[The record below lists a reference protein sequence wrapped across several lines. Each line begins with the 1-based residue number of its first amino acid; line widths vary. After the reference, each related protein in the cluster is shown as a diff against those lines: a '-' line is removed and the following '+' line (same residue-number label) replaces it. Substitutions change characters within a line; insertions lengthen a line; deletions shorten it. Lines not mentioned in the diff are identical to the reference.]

1 MSYNQFWVSNHYL
14 ERKIMKPIAL
24 TGIKPTGRPHIG
36 NYLGMYRPALDLM
49 KDYLG
54 MYFVA
59 DYHALTTLHDP
70 LLLKELVYE
79 VAASWLA
86 LGLNPDEAIFFRQS
100 DIPEIPE
107 FAWILACFTSKGL
120 LNRAHAYKAA
130 MDENL
135 ELGRDLDEG
144 INAGLFYYP
153 VLMAA
158 DILLYG
164 SDVVPVGLDQKQHIE
179 ITRDIAEAFNRTY
192 GEVINVPEGLIQE
205 SVMKVPGIDG
215 RKMSKSYDNTIPIFA
230 PEKKLR
236 KQVMRIVTD
245 SKRPED
251 PKDPEGDNLFTLLRF
266 FATPGRLE
274 EIRQLYVGGGAAYG
288 SLKKELAGLILDHFG
303 EARARF
309 DALINDKTYL
319 DKVLLEGAEKARAMG
334 KPYLEAARKA
344 TGID

>member
-1 MSYNQFWVSNHYL
+1 
-14 ERKIMKPIAL
+14 MKPISL

-49 KDYLG
+49 EKYLG

-59 DYHALTTLHDP
+59 DYHALTSLRDP
-70 LLLKELVYE
+70 AALRELVYE

-86 LGLNPDEAIFFRQS
+86 LGLDPEEAIFFRQS

-107 FAWILACFTSKGL
+107 FTWILSCSTSKGL

-130 MDENL
+130 VDENL
-135 ELGRDLDEG
+135 DLGRDPDEG
-144 INAGLFYYP
+144 INAGLYNYP

-192 GEVINVPEGLIQE
+192 GEVLKVPEGIIQE

-215 RKMSKSYDNTIPIFA
+215 QKMSKSYNNTIPIFA
-230 PEKKLR
+230 SEAEVR

-245 SKRPED
+245 SKRPEE
-251 PKDPEGDNLFTLLRF
+251 PKDPQDNNLFTLLSF
-266 FATPGRLE
+266 FASPERLE
-274 EIRQLYVGGGAAYG
+274 EIRQLYIHGGAAYG
-288 SLKKELAGLILDHFG
+288 ELKKELAELILSYFA
-303 EARARF
+303 EPRERF
-309 DALINDKTYL
+309 AALINNRTYL
-319 DKVLLEGAEKARAMG
+319 DEVLQEGARKARAMG
-334 KPYLEAARKA
+334 QPYLVAARKA

>member
-1 MSYNQFWVSNHYL
+1 
-14 ERKIMKPIAL
+14 MKPISL
-24 TGIKPTGRPHIG
+24 TGIKPTGKPHIG

-49 KDYLG
+49 QNYQG

-59 DYHALTTLHDP
+59 DYHALTTVHTPDTLR
-70 LLLKELVYE
+70 ELVYE

-86 LGLNPDEAIFFRQS
+86 LGLNPEEAIFFRQS

-107 FAWILACFTSKGL
+107 FTWILSCFTSKGL

-130 MDENL
+130 VDENL
-135 ELGRDLDEG
+135 SLGRDSDEG
-144 INAGLFYYP
+144 INAGLYNYP

-192 GEVINVPEGLIQE
+192 GEVLKVPEGIIQE
-205 SVMKVPGIDG
+205 NVMKVPGIDG
-215 RKMSKSYDNTIPIFA
+215 QKMSKSYNNTIPIFA
-230 PEKKLR
+230 PENEIR

-251 PKDPEGDNLFTLLRF
+251 PKDPQDNTLFTLLSF
-266 FATPGRLE
+266 FASPERLE
-274 EIRQLYVGGGAAYG
+274 EIRQLYLHGGAAYG
-288 SLKKELAGLILDHFG
+288 DLKKELAELILAHFANARDHYHELMHDRGYINDVLAQGAF
-303 EARARF
+303 RARQ
-309 DALINDKTYL
+309 
-319 DKVLLEGAEKARAMG
+319 MG
-334 KPYLEAARKA
+334 QPYLAAARKA

>member
-1 MSYNQFWVSNHYL
+1 
-14 ERKIMKPIAL
+14 MKPIAL
-24 TGIKPTGRPHIG
+24 TGIKPTGKPHIG

-49 KDYLG
+49 KNYQG

-59 DYHALTTLHDP
+59 DYHALTSLHDP
-70 LLLKELVYE
+70 NQLREHVYE

-86 LGLNPDEAIFFRQS
+86 LGLDPDDAIFFRQS

-107 FAWILACFTSKGL
+107 FTWILSCFTSKGL

-130 MDENL
+130 VDENL
-135 ELGRDLDEG
+135 TLEREPDEG

-192 GEVINVPEGLIQE
+192 GNTLKVPEGLIQE
-205 SVMKVPGIDG
+205 TVMKVPGTDG
-215 RKMSKSYDNTIPIFA
+215 QKMSKSYNNTIAIFA
-230 PEKKLR
+230 PEKALR
-236 KQVMRIVTD
+236 KQIMRIVTD

-251 PKDPEGDNLFTLLRF
+251 PKNPEGDTLFTLLGF
-266 FATPGRLE
+266 FVDPNRLE
-274 EIRQLYVGGGAAYG
+274 EIRHLYIHGGAAYG
-288 SLKKELAGLILDHFG
+288 ELKKELADAVLAHFD
-303 EARARF
+303 EARAQF
-309 DALINDKTYL
+309 DTLIQDKGYL
-319 DKVLLEGAEKARAMG
+319 DRILMEGARKARQIGA
-334 KPYLEAARKA
+334 PYLEAARKA

>member
-1 MSYNQFWVSNHYL
+1 
-14 ERKIMKPIAL
+14 MKPIAL

-49 KDYLG
+49 ENYQG
-54 MYFVA
+54 MYFIA
-59 DYHALTTLHDP
+59 DYHALTTMHDP
-70 LLLKELVYE
+70 EGLKELVYE

-86 LGLNPDEAIFFRQS
+86 LGLDPDEAIFFRQS

-107 FAWILACFTSKGL
+107 FTWILSCFTSKGL

-130 MDENL
+130 VDENL
-135 ELGRDLDEG
+135 ELGRDPDEG

-192 GEVINVPEGLIQE
+192 GEILNVPEGLIQE

-230 PEKKLR
+230 PEKQLR
-236 KQVMRIVTD
+236 KRVMRIVTD

-251 PKDPEGDNLFTLLRF
+251 PKNPEEDNLFALLKF
-266 FATPGRLE
+266 FTSSDRLD
-274 EIRQLYVGGGAAYG
+274 EIRDLYLHGGAAYG
-288 SLKKELAGLILDHFG
+288 ALKKELANSILGHFSL
-303 EARARF
+303 ARAQF
-309 DALINDKTYL
+309 NDLIEDKAYL
-319 DKVLLEGAEKARAMG
+319 DKVLLEGAAKARAMG
-334 KPYLEAARKA
+334 KPYLTAARKA

>member
-1 MSYNQFWVSNHYL
+1 
-14 ERKIMKPIAL
+14 MKPIAL
-24 TGIKPTGRPHIG
+24 TGIKPTGQPHIG
-36 NYLGMYRPALDLM
+36 NYLGMYRPALGLM
-49 KDYLG
+49 EKYQG

-59 DYHALTTLHDP
+59 DYHALTTMRDP
-70 LLLKELVYE
+70 QTLRDLVYD

-86 LGLNPDEAIFFRQS
+86 LGLDPDEAIFFRQS

-135 ELGRDLDEG
+135 ALGHDADEG
-144 INAGLFYYP
+144 INAGLFNYP

-192 GEVINVPEGLIQE
+192 GNILKVPEGLIQDT
-205 SVMKVPGIDG
+205 VMKVPGIDG
-215 RKMSKSYDNTIPIFA
+215 QKMSKSYGNTIPIFA
-230 PEKKLR
+230 PEKALR

-251 PKDPEGDNLFTLLRF
+251 PKDPAGDTLFTLLQF
-266 FATPGRLE
+266 FTSPARQE
-274 EIRQLYVGGGAAYG
+274 EIHRLYVNGGAAYG
-288 SLKKELAGLILDHFG
+288 ELKKELAGLILTHFAD
-303 EARARF
+303 AREKY
-309 DALINDKTYL
+309 DALIDDKAYL
-319 DKVLLEGAEKARAMG
+319 DRVLLEGAEKARQMG
-334 KPYLEAARKA
+334 KPYLTAARKA

>member
-1 MSYNQFWVSNHYL
+1 
-14 ERKIMKPIAL
+14 MKPIAL
-24 TGIKPTGRPHIG
+24 TGIKPTGKPHIG

-49 KDYLG
+49 ENYLG

-59 DYHALTTLHDP
+59 DYHAVTSMHDP
-70 LLLKELVYE
+70 DLLQSLVYE

-86 LGLNPDEAIFFRQS
+86 LGLDPDQAIFFRQS

-107 FAWILACFTSKGL
+107 FTWILSCFTSKGL

-130 MDENL
+130 LDENL
-135 ELGRDLDEG
+135 ELGHDPDEG

-192 GEVINVPEGLIQE
+192 GDILKVPEGLIQE

-230 PEKKLR
+230 PEKELR

-251 PKDPEGDNLFTLLRF
+251 PKDPEEDNLFSLLQF
-266 FATPGRLE
+266 FASPGRLE
-274 EIRQLYVGGGAAYG
+274 EIRQLYVHGGAAYG
-288 SLKKELAGLILDHFG
+288 SLKKELADLILEHFA
-303 EARARF
+303 EARVKF
-309 DALINDKTYL
+309 EDLIADRAYL
-319 DKVLLEGAEKARAMG
+319 DRILLEGAAKAREMG
-334 KPYLEAARKA
+334 KPYLMAARKA

>member
-1 MSYNQFWVSNHYL
+1 
-14 ERKIMKPIAL
+14 MKPIAL
-24 TGIKPTGRPHIG
+24 TGIKPTGKPHIG

-49 KDYLG
+49 ENYLG

-59 DYHALTTLHDP
+59 DYHALTSMHDP
-70 LLLKELVYE
+70 DLLQSLVYE

-86 LGLNPDEAIFFRQS
+86 LGLDPDQAIFFRQS

-107 FAWILACFTSKGL
+107 FTWILSCFTSKGL

-130 MDENL
+130 LDENL
-135 ELGRDLDEG
+135 ELGHDPDEG

-192 GEVINVPEGLIQE
+192 GDILKVPEGLIQE

-230 PEKKLR
+230 PEKELR

-251 PKDPEGDNLFTLLRF
+251 PKDPEEDNLFSLLQF
-266 FATPGRLE
+266 FASPGRLE
-274 EIRQLYVGGGAAYG
+274 EIRQLYVHGGAAYG
-288 SLKKELAGLILDHFG
+288 SLKKELADLILEHFA
-303 EARARF
+303 EARVKF
-309 DALINDKTYL
+309 EDLIADKAYL
-319 DKVLLEGAEKARAMG
+319 DRILLEGAAKAREMG
-334 KPYLEAARKA
+334 KPYLMAARKA

>member
-1 MSYNQFWVSNHYL
+1 
-14 ERKIMKPIAL
+14 MKPIAL
-24 TGIKPTGRPHIG
+24 TGIKPTGKPHIG

-49 KDYLG
+49 ENYLG

-59 DYHALTTLHDP
+59 DYHAVTSMHDP
-70 LLLKELVYE
+70 DLLQSLVYE

-86 LGLNPDEAIFFRQS
+86 LGLDPDQAIFFRQS

-107 FAWILACFTSKGL
+107 FTWILSCFTSKGL

-130 MDENL
+130 LDENL
-135 ELGRDLDEG
+135 ELGRDPDEG

-192 GEVINVPEGLIQE
+192 GDILKVPEGLIQE

-230 PEKKLR
+230 PEKELR

-251 PKDPEGDNLFTLLRF
+251 PKDPEEDNLFSLLQF
-266 FATPGRLE
+266 FASPGRLE
-274 EIRQLYVGGGAAYG
+274 EIRQLYVHGGAAYG
-288 SLKKELAGLILDHFG
+288 SLKKELADLILEHFA
-303 EARARF
+303 EARVKF
-309 DALINDKTYL
+309 EDLIADKAYL
-319 DKVLLEGAEKARAMG
+319 DRILLEGAAKAREMG
-334 KPYLEAARKA
+334 KPYLMAARKA

>member
-1 MSYNQFWVSNHYL
+1 
-14 ERKIMKPIAL
+14 MKPIAL

-36 NYLGMYRPALDLM
+36 NYLGMYRPALELM
-49 KDYLG
+49 KNYQG

-59 DYHALTTLHDP
+59 DYHALTTMRDP
-70 LLLKELVYE
+70 EALRGLVYE
-79 VAASWLA
+79 VAASWIA
-86 LGLNPDEAIFFRQS
+86 LGLDPDEAIFFRQS

-107 FAWILACFTSKGL
+107 FTWILSCFTSKGL
-120 LNRAHAYKAA
+120 LNRAHAYKDAV
-130 MDENL
+130 DTNL
-135 ELGRDLDEG
+135 ELGRDPDEG

-192 GEVINVPEGLIQE
+192 GEVLKVPEGLIQE

-230 PEKKLR
+230 PEKQLR
-236 KQVMRIVTD
+236 KRVMRIVTD

-251 PKDPEGDNLFTLLRF
+251 PKDPEEDNLFALLRF
-266 FATPGRLE
+266 FVKPERLE
-274 EIRQLYVGGGAAYG
+274 EIRDLYLHGGAAYG
-288 SLKKELAGLILDHFG
+288 TLKKELADSILGHFAD
-303 EARARF
+303 ARTRF
-309 DALINDKTYL
+309 DELINDKAYL
-319 DKVLLEGAEKARAMG
+319 DKVLLEGAAKARAMG
-334 KPYLEAARKA
+334 KPYLAAARKA

>member
-1 MSYNQFWVSNHYL
+1 
-14 ERKIMKPIAL
+14 MKPIAL

-36 NYLGMYRPALDLM
+36 NYLGMYRPALSLM
-49 KDYLG
+49 ENYLG

-59 DYHALTTLHDP
+59 DYHALTSLNDP
-70 LLLKELVYE
+70 AMLQSLVYE

-86 LGLNPDEAIFFRQS
+86 LGLDPEEHIFFRQS

-107 FAWILACFTSKGL
+107 FTWILSCFTSKGL

-135 ELGRDLDEG
+135 ALGHDPDEG

-192 GEVINVPEGLIQE
+192 GEVLKVPEGLIQE

-230 PEKKLR
+230 PEKELR
-236 KQVMRIVTD
+236 KRVMRIVTD

-251 PKDPEGDNLFTLLRF
+251 PKDPTNDNLFALLQF
-266 FATPGRLE
+266 FASPERIE
-274 EIRQLYVGGGAAYG
+274 EIRQLYVNGGAAYG
-288 SLKKELAGLILDHFG
+288 TLKKELAELILSHFSD
-303 EARARF
+303 AREKF
-309 DALINDKTYL
+309 NTLIEDKPYI
-319 DKVLLEGAEKARAMG
+319 DKVLMQGAEKAREMG
-334 KPYLEAARKA
+334 KPYLKAARKA

>member
-1 MSYNQFWVSNHYL
+1 MSN
-14 ERKIMKPIAL
+14 KPIAL

-49 KDYLG
+49 QNYQG

-59 DYHALTTLHDP
+59 DYHALTTMHDAAA
-70 LLLKELVYE
+70 LKELVYE

-107 FAWILACFTSKGL
+107 FTWILSCFTSKGL

-130 MDENL
+130 MDENTAI
-135 ELGRDLDEG
+135 GRDPDEG

-192 GEVINVPEGLIQE
+192 GNVLKVPEGLIQE

-230 PEKKLR
+230 PEKQLR

-245 SKRPED
+245 SKTPED
-251 PKDPEGDNLFTLLRF
+251 PKDPETDNLFSLLRF
-266 FATPGRLE
+266 FASPQRLE
-274 EIRQLYVGGGAAYG
+274 EIRLLYVNGGAAYG
-288 SLKKELAGLILDHFG
+288 ALKKELADLILDHFAN
-303 EARARF
+303 ARTRF
-309 DALINDKTYL
+309 DALIQDKAYL
-319 DKVLLEGAEKARAMG
+319 DKVLLEGAQKAREMG
-334 KPYLEAARKA
+334 IPYLQAARKA

>member
-1 MSYNQFWVSNHYL
+1 
-14 ERKIMKPIAL
+14 MKPIAL

-49 KDYLG
+49 DNYQG
-54 MYFVA
+54 MYFIA
-59 DYHALTTLHDP
+59 DYHALTTMHDP
-70 LLLKELVYE
+70 EELTELVYE

-86 LGLNPDEAIFFRQS
+86 LGLDPDEAIFFRQS

-107 FAWILACFTSKGL
+107 FTWILSCFTSKGL

-130 MDENL
+130 VDKNQ
-135 ELGRDLDEG
+135 ELGHDPDEG

-192 GEVINVPEGLIQE
+192 GEILNVPEGLIQE
-205 SVMKVPGIDG
+205 SVMRVPGIDG
-215 RKMSKSYDNTIPIFA
+215 RKMSKSHDNTIPIFA
-230 PEKKLR
+230 PEKQLR
-236 KQVMRIVTD
+236 KRVMRIVTD

-251 PKDPEGDNLFTLLRF
+251 PKNPEEDNLFALLKF
-266 FATPGRLE
+266 FTRPDRLD
-274 EIRQLYVGGGAAYG
+274 EIRDLYLHGGAAYG
-288 SLKKELAGLILDHFG
+288 ALKKELADSILDHFSV
-303 EARARF
+303 ARAKF
-309 DALINDKTYL
+309 NDLVEDKTYL
-319 DKVLLEGAEKARAMG
+319 DKILLEGAAKARAMG
-334 KPYLEAARKA
+334 KPYLAAARKA

>member
-1 MSYNQFWVSNHYL
+1 
-14 ERKIMKPIAL
+14 MKPIAL

-59 DYHALTTLHDP
+59 DYHALTTMHDP
-70 LLLKELVYE
+70 ETLRELVYE

-86 LGLNPDEAIFFRQS
+86 LGLDPKKAIFFRQS
-100 DIPEIPE
+100 DIAEIPE
-107 FAWILACFTSKGL
+107 FTWILSCFTSKGL

-135 ELGRDLDEG
+135 EMGRDPDEG

-192 GEVINVPEGLIQE
+192 GDVLKVPEGVIQE

-215 RKMSKSYDNTIPIFA
+215 RKMSKSYDNTLPIFA

-251 PKDPEGDNLFTLLRF
+251 PKDPEGDTLFSLLRF
-266 FATPGRLE
+266 FASPARLE
-274 EIRQLYVGGGAAYG
+274 EIQNLYLHGGAAYG
-288 SLKKELAGLILDHFG
+288 ELKKELADLILSH
-303 EARARF
+303 F
-309 DALINDKTYL
+309 DAARERFTELIADKAYL
-319 DKVLLEGAEKARAMG
+319 DQVLLEGAQKAREMG
-334 KPYLEAARKA
+334 RPYLAAARKA